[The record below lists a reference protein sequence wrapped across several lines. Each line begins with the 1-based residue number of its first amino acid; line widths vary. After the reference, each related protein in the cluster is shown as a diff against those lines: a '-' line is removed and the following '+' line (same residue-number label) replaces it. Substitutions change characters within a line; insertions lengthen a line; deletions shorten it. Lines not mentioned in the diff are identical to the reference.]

1 MANEQK
7 PKEEIS
13 LSELIQK
20 VKEWYA
26 FMLLKWKTIVLAGVI
41 GAVLGLTYSFI
52 KKPIYTASLSFA
64 LESSPTGG
72 GLSGALGLASS
83 LGFDLGGSGGGIF
96 EGSNLTELFKS
107 RKMVEKTLLMPVDF
121 NGKTISLAE
130 MYIQNENWRDQW
142 ENKPKLVGLQF
153 LPNANRKH
161 FSRTQ
166 DSIFGVIYEDLSKY
180 RLEVGQKD
188 KKVDIISIDVSST
201 NELFALYFT
210 EALAKKVGDFYI
222 ETKSK
227 KARMNMGILER
238 QTDSIRGEL
247 NNAIAGVAMA
257 NDNTFG
263 LNPSLNVR
271 RVPSA
276 RRQVDVQANTAILT
290 ELVKQTELAKV
301 TLRKETPLIQV
312 IDRPILP
319 LKKNKV
325 GKLTGFVLGGVLFAF
340 LTALFL
346 TLKNILKKVI

>member
-13 LSELIQK
+13 LSELIEK
-20 VKEWYA
+20 GKAWYA
-26 FMLLKWKTIVLAGVI
+26 YILTKWKIIVVAGLV
-41 GAVLGLTYSFI
+41 GALLGLTYSFV
-52 KKPIYTASLSFA
+52 KKPVYTASLSFA
-64 LESSPTGG
+64 LESSKPGG

-83 LGFDLGGSGGGIF
+83 LGFDLGGTGGGIF
-96 EGSNLTELFKS
+96 EGSNLAELFKS

-130 MYIQNENWRDQW
+130 MYIQNANWRDKW
-142 ENKPKLVGLQF
+142 EDKPKLAGLQF
-153 LPNANRKH
+153 LPHTDRKY

-166 DSIFGVIYEDLSKY
+166 DSIFGVIYEDLSQY
-180 RLEVGQKD
+180 RLNVGQKD
-188 KKVDIISIDVSST
+188 KKVDIISIDVTST

-210 EALAKKVGDFYI
+210 EALARKVGEFYI

-227 KARMNMGILER
+227 KARNNMAILER

-247 NNAIAGVAMA
+247 NNAIAGVAIA

-276 RRQVDVQANTAILT
+276 RRQVDVQANSAILT

-319 LKKNKV
+319 LKKEKV
-325 GKLTGFVLGGVLFAF
+325 GKLVGFVFGGIVFGF
-340 LTALFL
+340 LMVLFL
-346 TLKNILKKVI
+346 TLKNILKKIL